1 MGNIKY
7 AYDILVGRS
16 EGKLPLGKPRNRWD
30 DNLNM
35 YLEEIRVGIWIGLIW
50 LRIRTGGGLL

>member
-1 MGNIKY
+1 MGKIKD

-16 EGKLPLGKPRNRWD
+16 EGKLPLGRPRNRWD

-35 YLEEIRVGIWIGLIW
+35 YLEEIRVRIWIGLIW